1 MDVGKRIRELR
12 ERYKISQCELARLAN
27 IGQSTLSDI
36 ERGIKQPT
44 ITTIENICRAFN
56 ISLSEF
62 FSEEK
67 PEFPPEIQDLLK
79 QTSKLTPEQIKKL
92 SDFLSSL

>member
-44 ITTIENICRAFN
+44 IITIENICRAFN
-56 ISLSEF
+56 MSLSEF
-62 FSEEK
+62 FNEDIVEIS
-67 PEFPPEIQDLLK
+67 PEVRELLK
-79 QTSKLTPEQIKKL
+79 HTSKLSPEQIKKL
-92 SDFLSSL
+92 SEFLSSL